1 MSHGKYMIVKSLIAE
16 KEMSK
21 SLILRFWVLLFQ
33 ILCLIS
39 CATPQP
45 SRTGSFHER
54 GNRPSINISNL
65 ERNIHDFIN
74 GERRK
79 HGLSPLAWNDT
90 LSSVA
95 RKHSQ
100 DMAMRNYFSHDTP
113 EGHDFSYRY
122 RQAGYSC
129 SVPGKGNIYF
139 TGAENIFQNN
149 LYDRVVF
156 TDGVAHYDWNTVRK
170 ITESTVHGWM
180 NSQGHRKNILTPH
193 WKSEGIG
200 VAISPDDKVYITQN
214 FC

>member
-1 MSHGKYMIVKSLIAE
+1 MMVKSLIAE